1 MKKFHDGVK
10 QKKEGVAE
18 VCHGFDSNHSG
29 KTPSRWKTGGF
40 LRAST
45 LHTFCFVSHLV
56 LLHFLGSAVS
66 DVPQKALL
74 PTSWT
79 CSGWVQLLS
88 RERRRTTE
96 VRRQGLQV
104 QPTRGRLNAA
114 DELAENTM
122 CFHSMSRLLPLPRSA
137 LLRNHTGLCVQRCW
151 RGLRFQSPP
160 LMWPL

>member
-18 VCHGFDSNHSG
+18 ACRGFDSNHSG
-29 KTPSRWKTGGF
+29 KTQSRWKTGGF

-74 PTSWT
+74 RTSWT
-79 CSGWVQLLS
+79 CSGRLQLLS
-88 RERRRTTE
+88 REE
-96 VRRQGLQV
+96 AEDH
-104 QPTRGRLNAA
+104 RGAAAGSSGGA
-114 DELAENTM
+114 DEGPT
-122 CFHSMSRLLPLPRSA
+122 
-137 LLRNHTGLCVQRCW
+137 QRC
-151 RGLRFQSPP
+151 
-160 LMWPL
+160 